1 MMALTY
7 LELTNDVLTRMNEV
21 VLTSANFTDARGVQ
35 VQAKNAINEAIRHIN
50 QKEFAYPF
58 NHASN
63 SSTVVPGVVRYAIP
77 TGTKYIDYNT
87 ARIKKDTDVSASGVN
102 LKRLNYNEYISKE
115 FSTQEDEIEST
126 TLDGTHT
133 DSVTT
138 LTLVSSTGFATEG
151 TVFVGSEEITYTAV
165 SGNTLTGC
173 TRGASSTTAAAY
185 SSGVVV
191 AQFDNGGVPQYIVRT
206 LDNNYLLYPF
216 PDKEYTLLYDYFT
229 FPEDLSA
236 HGDTTTI
243 PDRFKPVIT
252 DGATAFLYQYRG
264 EMQQYQINF
273 ERFEDG
279 IKNVQSLLVNKFDYI
294 RSTVINRPASSSTG
308 VSF

>member
-1 MMALTY
+1 MALTY

-21 VLTSANFTDARGVQ
+21 VLTAANFTDARGIQ
-35 VQAKNAINEAIRHIN
+35 VQSKNAINEAIRHIN

-115 FSTQEDEIEST
+115 FSTQEDEIESS

-173 TRGASSTTAAAY
+173 TRGANSTTAAAY

-191 AQFDNGGVPQYIVRT
+191 TQFDNGGVPQYIVRT

-229 FPEDLSA
+229 FPDDLSA

>member
-1 MMALTY
+1 MALTY

-21 VLTSANFTDARGVQ
+21 VLTSTTFTDARGIQ

-173 TRGASSTTAAAY
+173 TRGANSTTAAAY

-191 AQFDNGGVPQYIVRT
+191 TQFDNGGVPQYIVRT

>member
-1 MMALTY
+1 MALTY

-21 VLTSANFTDARGVQ
+21 VLTSATFTDARGIQ

-63 SSTVVPGVVRYAIP
+63 SSTVVPGVVRYTIP

-87 ARIKKDTDVSASGVN
+87 ARIKKNSDVSSSGVN
-102 LKRLNYNEYISKE
+102 LKKLNYNEYISKE
-115 FSTQEDEIEST
+115 FANQEDDIKST

-133 DSVTT
+133 NSVTT

-173 TRGASSTTAAAY
+173 TRGANSTTAAAY

-191 AQFDNGGVPQYIVRT
+191 TQFDNGGLPQYIVRT

-229 FPEDLSA
+229 FPDDLSA
-236 HGDTTTI
+236 HGDTTSI

-279 IKNVQSLLVNKFDYI
+279 IKNIQSLLINKFDYI
-294 RSTVINRPASSSTG
+294 RSTVINRPTSSNSG

>member
-63 SSTVVPGVVRYAIP
+63 SSTVVPGVVRYTIP

-87 ARIKKDTDVSASGVN
+87 ARIKKNSDVSSSGVN
-102 LKRLNYNEYISKE
+102 LKKLNYNEYISKE
-115 FSTQEDEIEST
+115 FANQEDDIKST

-138 LTLVSSTGFATEG
+138 LTLASSTGFATEG

-173 TRGASSTTAAAY
+173 TRGANSTTAAAY

-191 AQFDNGGVPQYIVRT
+191 TQFDNGGLPQYIVRT

-229 FPEDLSA
+229 FPDDLSA
-236 HGDTTTI
+236 HGDTTSI

-279 IKNVQSLLVNKFDYI
+279 IKNIQSLLINKFDYI
-294 RSTVINRPASSSTG
+294 RSTVINRPTSSNSG

>member
-1 MMALTY
+1 MALTY
-7 LELTNDVLTRMNEV
+7 LSLTNDVLTRMNEV
-21 VLTSANFTDARGVQ
+21 VLTSANFTDARGIQ

-173 TRGASSTTAAAY
+173 TRGANSTTAAAY

-191 AQFDNGGVPQYIVRT
+191 TQFDNGGVPQYIVRT

-229 FPEDLSA
+229 FPDDLSA

>member
-1 MMALTY
+1 MALTY

-21 VLTSANFTDARGVQ
+21 VLTSTNFTNARGVQ

-63 SSTVVPGVVRYAIP
+63 SSTVVPGVVRYTIP

-87 ARIKKDTDVSASGVN
+87 ARIKKNSDVSSSGVN
-102 LKRLNYNEYISKE
+102 LKKLNYNEYISKE
-115 FSTQEDEIEST
+115 FANQEDDIKST

-133 DSVTT
+133 NSVTT

-173 TRGASSTTAAAY
+173 TRGADSTTAAAY

-191 AQFDNGGVPQYIVRT
+191 TQFDNGGLPQYIVRT

-229 FPEDLSA
+229 FPDDLSA

-279 IKNVQSLLVNKFDYI
+279 IKNIQSLLINKFDYI
-294 RSTVINRPASSSTG
+294 RSTVINRPTSSNSG

>member
-1 MMALTY
+1 MALTY

-21 VLTSANFTDARGVQ
+21 VLTAANFTDARGIQ
-35 VQAKNAINEAIRHIN
+35 VQSKNAINEAIRHIN

-229 FPEDLSA
+229 FPDDLSA

>member
-1 MMALTY
+1 MALTY

-21 VLTSANFTDARGVQ
+21 VLTSTNFTDARGIQ

-63 SSTVVPGVVRYAIP
+63 SSTVVPGVVRYTIP

-173 TRGASSTTAAAY
+173 TRGANSTTAAAY

-191 AQFDNGGVPQYIVRT
+191 TQFDNGGVPQYIVRT

-229 FPEDLSA
+229 FPDDLSA

>member
-1 MMALTY
+1 MALTY

-21 VLTSANFTDARGVQ
+21 VLTSATFTDARGIQ

-63 SSTVVPGVVRYAIP
+63 SSTVVPGVVRYTIP
-77 TGTKYIDYNT
+77 TDTKYIDYNT

-173 TRGASSTTAAAY
+173 TRGANSTTAAAY

-191 AQFDNGGVPQYIVRT
+191 TQFDNGGVPQYIVRT

-229 FPEDLSA
+229 FPDDLSA

>member
-1 MMALTY
+1 MALTY

-63 SSTVVPGVVRYAIP
+63 SSTVVPGVVRYTIP

-87 ARIKKDTDVSASGVN
+87 ARIKKNSDVSSSGVN
-102 LKRLNYNEYISKE
+102 LKKLNYNEYISKE
-115 FSTQEDEIEST
+115 FANQEDDIKST

-138 LTLVSSTGFATEG
+138 LTLASSTGFATEG

-173 TRGASSTTAAAY
+173 TRGANSTTAAAY

-191 AQFDNGGVPQYIVRT
+191 TQFDNGGLPQYIVRT

-229 FPEDLSA
+229 FPDDLSA
-236 HGDTTTI
+236 HGDTTSI

-279 IKNVQSLLVNKFDYI
+279 IKNIQSLLINKFDYI
-294 RSTVINRPASSSTG
+294 RSTVINRPTSSNSG

>member
-1 MMALTY
+1 MALTY

-21 VLTSANFTDARGVQ
+21 VLTAANFTDARGIQ

-63 SSTVVPGVVRYAIP
+63 SSTVVPGVVRYTIP

-87 ARIKKDTDVSASGVN
+87 ARIKKNSDVSSSGVN
-102 LKRLNYNEYISKE
+102 LKKLNYNEYISKE
-115 FSTQEDEIEST
+115 FANQEDDIKST

-133 DSVTT
+133 NSVTT

-173 TRGASSTTAAAY
+173 TRGADSTTAAAY

-191 AQFDNGGVPQYIVRT
+191 TQFDNGGLPQYIVRT

-229 FPEDLSA
+229 FPDDLSA
-236 HGDTTTI
+236 HGDTTSI

-279 IKNVQSLLVNKFDYI
+279 IKNIQSLLINKFDYI
-294 RSTVINRPASSSTG
+294 RSTVINRPTSSNSG

>member
-1 MMALTY
+1 MALTY

-126 TLDGTHT
+126 TLNGTHT

-173 TRGASSTTAAAY
+173 TRGANSTTAAAY

-191 AQFDNGGVPQYIVRT
+191 TQFDNGGVPQYIVRT

-229 FPEDLSA
+229 FPDDLSA

>member
-1 MMALTY
+1 MALTY

-21 VLTSANFTDARGVQ
+21 VLTSATFTDARGIQ

-126 TLDGTHT
+126 TLNGTHT

-173 TRGASSTTAAAY
+173 TRGANSTTAAAY

-191 AQFDNGGVPQYIVRT
+191 TQFDNGGVPQYIVRT

-229 FPEDLSA
+229 FPDDLSA

>member
-1 MMALTY
+1 MALTY

-191 AQFDNGGVPQYIVRT
+191 TQFDNGGVPQYIVRT

-229 FPEDLSA
+229 FPDDLSA

>member
-1 MMALTY
+1 MALTY

-21 VLTSANFTDARGVQ
+21 VLTSATFTDARGIQ

-173 TRGASSTTAAAY
+173 TRGANSTTAAAY

-191 AQFDNGGVPQYIVRT
+191 TQFDNGGVPQYIVRT

-229 FPEDLSA
+229 FPDDLSA
-236 HGDTTTI
+236 HGDTTSI

-279 IKNVQSLLVNKFDYI
+279 IKNIQSLLINKFDYI
-294 RSTVINRPASSSTG
+294 RSTVINRPTSSNSG

>member
-63 SSTVVPGVVRYAIP
+63 SSTVVPGVVRYTIP

-87 ARIKKDTDVSASGVN
+87 ARIKKNSDVSSSGVN
-102 LKRLNYNEYISKE
+102 LKKLNYNEYISKE
-115 FSTQEDEIEST
+115 FANQEDDIKST

-133 DSVTT
+133 NSVTT

-173 TRGASSTTAAAY
+173 TRGADSTTAAAY

-191 AQFDNGGVPQYIVRT
+191 TQFDNGGLPQYIVRT

-229 FPEDLSA
+229 FPDDLSA
-236 HGDTTTI
+236 HGDTTSI

-279 IKNVQSLLVNKFDYI
+279 IKNIQSLLINKFDYI
-294 RSTVINRPASSSTG
+294 RSTVINRPTSSNSG

>member
-1 MMALTY
+1 MALTY

-21 VLTSANFTDARGVQ
+21 VLTSATFTDARGIQ

-63 SSTVVPGVVRYAIP
+63 SSTVVPGVVRYTIP

-87 ARIKKDTDVSASGVN
+87 ARIKKNSDVSSSGVN
-102 LKRLNYNEYISKE
+102 LKKLNYNEYISKE
-115 FSTQEDEIEST
+115 FANQEDDIKST

-138 LTLVSSTGFATEG
+138 LTLASSTGFATEG

-173 TRGASSTTAAAY
+173 TRGADSTTAAAY

-191 AQFDNGGVPQYIVRT
+191 TQFDNGGLPQYIVRT

-229 FPEDLSA
+229 FPDDLSA
-236 HGDTTTI
+236 HGDTTSI

-279 IKNVQSLLVNKFDYI
+279 IKNIQSLLINKFDYI
-294 RSTVINRPASSSTG
+294 RSTVINRPTSSNSG

>member
-63 SSTVVPGVVRYAIP
+63 SSTVVPGVVRYTIP

-87 ARIKKDTDVSASGVN
+87 ARIKKNSDVSSSGVN
-102 LKRLNYNEYISKE
+102 LKKLNYNEYISKE
-115 FSTQEDEIEST
+115 FANQEDDIKST

-133 DSVTT
+133 NSVTT

-173 TRGASSTTAAAY
+173 TRGANSTTAAAY

-191 AQFDNGGVPQYIVRT
+191 TQFDNGGLPQYIVRT

-229 FPEDLSA
+229 FPDDLSA
-236 HGDTTTI
+236 HGDTTSI

-279 IKNVQSLLVNKFDYI
+279 IKNIQSLLINKFDYI
-294 RSTVINRPASSSTG
+294 RSTVINRPTSSNSG

>member
-1 MMALTY
+1 MALTY

-21 VLTSANFTDARGVQ
+21 VLTSANFTDARGIQ

-126 TLDGTHT
+126 TLNGTHT

-173 TRGASSTTAAAY
+173 TRGANSTTAAAY

-191 AQFDNGGVPQYIVRT
+191 TQFDNGGVPQYIVRT

-229 FPEDLSA
+229 FPDDLSA

>member
-1 MMALTY
+1 MALTY

-21 VLTSANFTDARGVQ
+21 VLTAANFTDARGIQ
-35 VQAKNAINEAIRHIN
+35 VQSKNAINEAIRHIN

-173 TRGASSTTAAAY
+173 TRGANSTTAAAY

-191 AQFDNGGVPQYIVRT
+191 TQFDNGGVPQYIVRT

-229 FPEDLSA
+229 FPDDLSA

>member
-1 MMALTY
+1 MALTF
-7 LELTNDVLTRMNEV
+7 LTLTNEVLTRMNEV
-21 VLTSANFTDARGVQ
+21 VLTSTNFTDARGVQ
-35 VQAKNAINEAIRHIN
+35 VQSKNAVNEAIRHIN

-58 NHASN
+58 NHATN
-63 SSTVVPGVVRYAIP
+63 SSTVVPGVVRYTIP

-87 ARIKKDTDVSASGVN
+87 ARIKKDTDVSSSGVN

-115 FSTQEDEIEST
+115 FANQEDEINST

-133 DSVTT
+133 DSVTVLT
-138 LTLVSSTGFATEG
+138 LTSSTGFESEG
-151 TVFVGSEEITYTAV
+151 TVYVGSEQITYTAV

-173 TRGASSTTAAAY
+173 TRGANSTTAAAH
-185 SSGVVV
+185 SSGVTVT
-191 AQFDNGGVPQYIVRT
+191 QFDNGAVPQYIVRT

-229 FPEDLSA
+229 FPSDLTA

-264 EMQQYQINF
+264 EMQQYQVNF
-273 ERFEDG
+273 QRFEEG
-279 IKNVQSLLVNKFDYI
+279 IKNIQSLLVNKFDYI
-294 RSTVINRPASSSTG
+294 RSTVINRPSNASSG
-308 VSF
+308 VTF

>member
-1 MMALTY
+1 MALTY

-21 VLTSANFTDARGVQ
+21 VLTSTTFTDARGIQ

-63 SSTVVPGVVRYAIP
+63 SSTVVPGVVRYTIP
-77 TGTKYIDYNT
+77 TDTKYIDYNT

-173 TRGASSTTAAAY
+173 TRGANSTTAAAY

-191 AQFDNGGVPQYIVRT
+191 TQFDNGGVPQYIVRT

-229 FPEDLSA
+229 FPDDLSA

>member
-1 MMALTY
+1 MALTY

-21 VLTSANFTDARGVQ
+21 VLTSTTFTDARGIQ

-173 TRGASSTTAAAY
+173 TRGANSTTAAAY

-191 AQFDNGGVPQYIVRT
+191 TQFDNGGVPQYIVRT

-229 FPEDLSA
+229 FPDDLSA